1 MKETSLARITFSDM
15 PPSTN
20 GLRSSFVRNGKVVS
34 AKSSTYASWRKA
46 ATWEIVSQ
54 KTGCV
59 TGPYVLHIAVQ
70 RNWRTKR
77 ARDIDN
83 IIKPI
88 SDALVE
94 AGVVKDDSLAERV
107 SAQWSDD
114 LGGAAV
120 VALVQPYSL
129 EWNEGQAAA

>member
-1 MKETSLARITFSDM
+1 MKETTLARIVFNDM

-20 GLRSSFVRNGKVVS
+20 GLRSSFIKNGKVVS
-34 AKSSTYASWRKA
+34 VKSAAYADWRKA

-94 AGVVKDDSLAERV
+94 AGIVKDDSLAERV

-120 VALVQPYSL
+120 VAIVQPYTL
-129 EWNEGQAAA
+129 DWNERQAAA